1 MHPKII
7 AGYDRSGPLIRRD
20 LANKLVADDIN
31 LGNYLQRTV
40 KEMTTDFEKASQ
52 TLNEATDLFN
62 ASLSNMLA
70 KQREISEVSKRVSG
84 DVRKAANDLAQG
96 LAKVDKTANFDRL
109 ERNVATLERAAAA
122 LEVLATLEST
132 GKLDKIMKAI
142 Q

>member
-7 AGYDRSGPLIRRD
+7 AGYDRNGPLIRRD
-20 LANKLVADDIN
+20 LTNKIVADDIN